1 MFCIFHSLVWS
12 VVGYAVGGQCRSVL
26 VYLPQFRNTGEWVIT
41 HSPFSFALLPVIGSY
56 PCVPAAQAC
65 REWVVRE
72 RVLGVCVGRVR
83 VEC

>member
-1 MFCIFHSLVWS
+1 MLLIFHSRTGGVCL
-12 VVGYAVGGQCRSVL
+12 YAVGGQCRSVL
-26 VYLPQFRNTGEWVIT
+26 AYLPQFRNTGEWVIT
-41 HSPFSFALLPVIGSY
+41 HSPFSFALSPVIGLY

-72 RVLGVCVGRVR
+72 KVLGVCVGRVR